1 MDFNL
6 TEPQRMFRDS
16 VATFARKELAGIIR
30 SESQKWGDIVSR
42 SGAKAE

>member
-16 VATFARKELAGIIR
+16 VAAYARKELAAAAVATIAG
-30 SESQKWGDIVSR
+30 EL
-42 SGAKAE
+42 AA